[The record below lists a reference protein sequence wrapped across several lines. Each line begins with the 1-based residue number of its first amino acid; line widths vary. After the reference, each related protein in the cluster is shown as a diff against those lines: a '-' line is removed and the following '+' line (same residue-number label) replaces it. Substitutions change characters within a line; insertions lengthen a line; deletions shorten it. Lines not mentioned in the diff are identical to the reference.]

1 MSEFIFTPE
10 DLQKMYNHQVMCDKD
25 RIKKIRENKIQDEV
39 TMLTINILNANSKG
53 YRTFTKYVYKED
65 ETFGSD
71 IADKLCERFE
81 GSIITV
87 DKNTMWRL
95 FNYCMITVAW

>member
-1 MSEFIFTPE
+1 MSEVIFTRE
-10 DLQKMYNHQVMCDKD
+10 KLQEIYYREVIGN
-25 RIKKIRENKIQDEV
+25 ENKREREYTINSEV
-39 TMLTINILNANSKG
+39 LLFTKNILNTNSKG
-53 YRTFTKYVYKED
+53 YKTYSKYVYNVD

-95 FNYCMITVAW
+95 FNYCMITVTW

>member
-1 MSEFIFTPE
+1 MSEVIFTRE
-10 DLQKMYNHQVMCDKD
+10 KLQEMYNREV
-25 RIKKIRENKIQDEV
+25 IGNENKREREYTINSEV
-39 TMLTINILNANSKG
+39 LLFIKNILNANSKG
-53 YRTFTKYVYKED
+53 YKTYSKYVYKED

-87 DKNTMWRL
+87 DKNTMWRI
-95 FNYCMITVAW
+95 FNYCMITVTW

>member
-1 MSEFIFTPE
+1 MSEVIFTRE
-10 DLQKMYNHQVMCDKD
+10 KLQEMYYCEVIGN
-25 RIKKIRENKIQDEV
+25 ENKREREYTINSEV
-39 TMLTINILNANSKG
+39 LLFTKNILNANSKG

>member
-1 MSEFIFTPE
+1 MSEVIFTQKN
-10 DLQKMYNHQVMCDKD
+10 LQELYNRRVIENENQK
-25 RIKKIRENKIQDEV
+25 KKIREYKIQDKV
-39 TMLTINILNANSKG
+39 TTFTINILNANSKG
-53 YRTFTKYVYKED
+53 YKTYSKYVYKED

-87 DKNTMWRL
+87 DKNTMWRI
-95 FNYCMITVAW
+95 FNYCMITVTW